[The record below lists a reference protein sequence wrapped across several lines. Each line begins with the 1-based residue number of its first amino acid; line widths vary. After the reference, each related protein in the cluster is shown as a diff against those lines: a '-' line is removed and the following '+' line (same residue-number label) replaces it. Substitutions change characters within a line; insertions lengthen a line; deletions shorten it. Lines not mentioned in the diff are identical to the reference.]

1 MQSPSDQQ
9 PPEPPRGRSRQELIE
24 SLEGALAEWQS
35 PAPELSDLSPEK
47 QRAIEALSLEASAAL
62 DAMLSRLRSEEQHE
76 K

>member
-9 PPEPPRGRSRQELIE
+9 PLPPPRARSRQELIE

-35 PAPELSDLSPEK
+35 PAPQLSDLSPEK
-47 QRAIEALSLEASAAL
+47 QRAIEALSREATAAL
-62 DAMLSRLRSEEQHE
+62 DAMILRLRSEEQDE